1 MERPFSCAKIYTA
14 LNKEYKAI
22 LLEKLYSFYDEK
34 SGLCKFCVVFC
45 LLPKTKGKRGNEKE
59 ILI

>member
-1 MERPFSCAKIYTA
+1 MERPFSYAKIYTA

-34 SGLCKFCVVFC
+34 SGLP
-45 LLPKTKGKRGNEKE
+45 LPSV
-59 ILI
+59 ILCPDNRRCDQWKAL

>member
-1 MERPFSCAKIYTA
+1 MERPFSYAKIYTA

-34 SGLCKFCVVFC
+34 SGLCGSYV
-45 LLPKTKGKRGNEKE
+45 
-59 ILI
+59 ILCCANRRCNQWKA